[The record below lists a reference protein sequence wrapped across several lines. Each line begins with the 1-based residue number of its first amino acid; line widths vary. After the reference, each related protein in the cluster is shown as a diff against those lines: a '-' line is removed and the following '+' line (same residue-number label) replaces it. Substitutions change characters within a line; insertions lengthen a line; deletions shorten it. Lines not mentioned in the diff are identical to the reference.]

1 LAWLSIA
8 FEETPQTD
16 TSNRLGPQ
24 GALSGQGQTLKD
36 GYALAR
42 WPQREQ
48 LDKLDIVHGG
58 LFDNPRDIL

>member
-1 LAWLSIA
+1 
-8 FEETPQTD
+8 
-16 TSNRLGPQ
+16 
-24 GALSGQGQTLKD
+24 LSGQGQTLKD

-42 WPQREQ
+42 WPQPEQ